1 MTEIKKAKTLK
12 MAITS
17 LPDPKTYPA
26 NIVKVRVG
34 AVNVSFEKFENE
46 WYLKTN

>member
-1 MTEIKKAKTLK
+1 MLDIKKARILK

-26 NIVKVRVG
+26 NIIRVRVG
-34 AVNVSFEKFENE
+34 STNVPFEKIQNE
-46 WYLKTN
+46 WFLKTN

>member
-1 MTEIKKAKTLK
+1 MTSIKKAKTLK

-17 LPDPKTYPA
+17 LPDPKTYPV
-26 NIVKVRVG
+26 NIIKVRVG
-34 AVNVSFEKFENE
+34 AIDVPFEKFENE